1 MKKDI
6 KTTILIISS
15 FVITTVVFSLGMILS
30 YRYEET
36 KKQAQKQAVEWSE
49 FGSPYKV
56 YQVAENEMML
66 YNAQDTIFVL
76 FEQDLNSTEKI
87 VFLTRKQNS
96 DFRAIVLLFWEGEKQ
111 STLPFLP

>member
-6 KTTILIISS
+6 KTAILIISS
-15 FVITTVVFSLGMILS
+15 FVIATVVFSLGMILS

-66 YNAQDTIFVL
+66 YNARDTIFVL
-76 FEQDLNSTEKI
+76 FEQDLNSTERI
-87 VFLTRKQNS
+87 VFLTRK
-96 DFRAIVLLFWEGEKQ
+96 
-111 STLPFLP
+111 